1 MERVRQ
7 VSLGPGA
14 CGGRG
19 AARAAGEGR
28 GAQVVMRRSGW
39 GSHSFPCGPGL
50 RLQHPRPHR
59 EGARAAEGRRLTWP
73 VLCLSERRSGPVM
86 EHALLNDESELGQE
100 LWAGRRD
107 VRGGG
112 GGYLE
117 GQGGNASWFPE
128 EGRPVHRVSRR
139 GSEAGIRP
147 YPHRP
152 HRASAPRLC
161 PAGVLKEI
169 QSTLE
174 GDRG

>member
-1 MERVRQ
+1 M
-7 VSLGPGA
+7 
-14 CGGRG
+14 
-19 AARAAGEGR
+19 
-28 GAQVVMRRSGW
+28 
-39 GSHSFPCGPGL
+39 
-50 RLQHPRPHR
+50 
-59 EGARAAEGRRLTWP
+59 
-73 VLCLSERRSGPVM
+73 M
-86 EHALLNDESELGQE
+86 EHALLNDESESGQE

-112 GGYLE
+112 GGYSE
-117 GQGGNASWFPE
+117 AQGGNASWFPE
-128 EGRPVHRVSRR
+128 EGMPVHRVSRR

-147 YPHRP
+147 HLHWP